1 MNHKDRNKQAAKEL
15 AVSFTDNA
23 WGDYQYWLKND
34 DKTFNRINE
43 LINECKKNPF
53 KGIGKPEPLKD
64 NLTGY
69 WSRRINQV
77 DRLVY
82 LPEDNAIYIVACRF
96 HY

>member
-1 MNHKDRNKQAAKEL
+1 MLTGSFPSLANRNTPPINLMDANFGESPQKL
-15 AVSFTDNA
+15 AGLF
-23 WGDYQYWLKND
+23 
-34 DKTFNRINE
+34 E
-43 LINECKKNPF
+43 LINECKNNPF
-53 KGIGKPEPLKD
+53 KGTGKPEPLKD